1 MTKFQIN
8 KPHPAGT
15 LLQVTVFGLIKHV
28 GIATGYGTVIHTSRR
43 FGRVYETDMGSFT
56 SNGRVM
62 IIPYSHATLNGS
74 EIVARA
80 RSKKGQRYNALFNN
94 CEHFVSWVLTGKKRS
109 RQLGPVDPR
118 KIMPD

>member
-43 FGRVYETDMGSFT
+43 FGRVCETGMASFA
-56 SNGRVM
+56 SNGRVI
-62 IIPYSHATLNGS
+62 IIPYSHATLSGS
-74 EIVARA
+74 EIVTRA
-80 RSKKGQRYNALFNN
+80 RSKKGQRYNVLFNN

-109 RQLGPVDPR
+109 RQLGPADPR